1 VGKNERAVPASQST
15 EQKVLRAGH
24 FARQAEMVLPRH
36 GCLLG
41 REAALGRQ
49 IRWDVPENVL
59 KGLSFGGGYENR
71 KGPINLFPN
80 SPNRANVQ
88 QSYATADLFARYTTK
103 IAGKDVVFSLNVRNI
118 TDETYMDKDSW
129 YADPRN
135 YTLTTRI
142 KF

>member
-1 VGKNERAVPASQST
+1 
-15 EQKVLRAGH
+15 
-24 FARQAEMVLPRH
+24 M
-36 GCLLG
+36 
-41 REAALGRQ
+41 
-49 IRWDVPENVL
+49 PENVL